1 MLKLSCLVGILCL
14 TQTIALIVS
23 AKPPF
28 IESIMQL
35 AQRNPSLN
43 WEPLPLDSSGQ
54 HVAWVWF
61 RPAAVPYGLMFVIPP
76 TVFADAQVA
85 AGLSVRQLIL
95 ATGLDEERILY
106 WSFNGLSF
114 DAAGGT
120 SPMLDQP
127 VPPPPPGTNI
137 NISVWIEPAQSF
149 AVPPM
154 FASAPTAAI
163 GQTAYSTGGSASGND
178 ARLIEAID
186 SHWGAIVQMEVRI
199 ASIRKELGGNIS
211 RLNSLNRDLNSD
223 ERRTCDSKDIQAWTD
238 ARRWLRDSISSL
250 SRSVKEIDTGI
261 TSGAGQRHKFE
272 EIYRKYVVPKVSF
285 SGLAQ
290 SVNEFESYRKTMQNV
305 LSAAQASIAKS
316 GREAESRA
324 NAVLTR
330 ISAKMRSIKRKD

>member
-1 MLKLSCLVGILCL
+1 
-14 TQTIALIVS
+14 
-23 AKPPF
+23 
-28 IESIMQL
+28 MQL

-61 RPAAVPYGLMFVIPP
+61 RPAAVPFGLMFVIPP
-76 TVFADAQVA
+76 TVFADAHLA

-106 WSFNGLSF
+106 WTFNGLSF
-114 DAAGGT
+114 DTAGGT

-127 VPPPPPGTNI
+127 LPPPPPGTNI

-149 AVPPM
+149 AIPPM
-154 FASAPTAAI
+154 VTAAPTAAI
-163 GQTAYSTGGSASGND
+163 GQQTYASGGAASGSD
-178 ARLIEAID
+178 ARSLEAID
-186 SHWGAIVQMEVRI
+186 SHWGAILQMEVRI

-223 ERRTCDSKDIQAWTD
+223 ERRTCDSKDLQAWTD

-272 EIYRKYVVPKVSF
+272 EIYRKYVIPKVPF
-285 SGLAQ
+285 AGVAQ

-330 ISAKMRSIKRKD
+330 ITAKMRSIRRKD

>member
-1 MLKLSCLVGILCL
+1 
-14 TQTIALIVS
+14 
-23 AKPPF
+23 
-28 IESIMQL
+28 MQL

-54 HVAWVWF
+54 HVAWVW
-61 RPAAVPYGLMFVIPP
+61 
-76 TVFADAQVA
+76 
-85 AGLSVRQLIL
+85 
-95 ATGLDEERILY
+95 
-106 WSFNGLSF
+106 
-114 DAAGGT
+114 
-120 SPMLDQP
+120 
-127 VPPPPPGTNI
+127 
-137 NISVWIEPAQSF
+137 WIEPAQSF
-149 AVPPM
+149 AIPPM
-154 FASAPTAAI
+154 VTAAPTAAI
-163 GQTAYSTGGSASGND
+163 GQQTYASGGAASGSD
-178 ARLIEAID
+178 ARSLEAID
-186 SHWGAIVQMEVRI
+186 SHWGAILQMEVRI

-223 ERRTCDSKDIQAWTD
+223 ERRTCDSKDLQAWTD

-272 EIYRKYVVPKVSF
+272 EIYRKYVIPKVPF
-285 SGLAQ
+285 AGVAQ

-330 ISAKMRSIKRKD
+330 ITAKMRSIRRKD

>member
-1 MLKLSCLVGILCL
+1 MLL
-14 TQTIALIVS
+14 T
-23 AKPPF
+23 
-28 IESIMQL
+28 
-35 AQRNPSLN
+35 QRNPSVN

-54 HVAWVWF
+54 HVAWTWF
-61 RPAAVPYGLMFVIPP
+61 RPAAIPYGLMFVVPP
-76 TVFADAQVA
+76 TVFADAQLA
-85 AGLSVRQLIL
+85 AGLSVRQLVL
-95 ATGLDEERILY
+95 ATGLGEERILY
-106 WSFNGLSF
+106 WSLNGLSF

-127 VPPPPPGTNI
+127 IPPPPSGTNI

-149 AVPPM
+149 AIPPM
-154 FASAPTAAI
+154 VTAAPTTAI
-163 GQTAYSTGGSASGND
+163 GQTAYPSGASASGNE

-186 SHWGAIVQMEVRI
+186 SHWGAILQMEVRI

-223 ERRTCDSKDIQAWTD
+223 ERRTCDSKDLQAWTD

-272 EIYRKYVVPKVSF
+272 EIYRKYIVPKVPF
-285 SGLAQ
+285 AGLAQ

-330 ISAKMRSIKRKD
+330 ISAKIRSIRRKD

>member
-1 MLKLSCLVGILCL
+1 
-14 TQTIALIVS
+14 
-23 AKPPF
+23 
-28 IESIMQL
+28 MQL
-35 AQRNPSLN
+35 AQRNPSVN
-43 WEPLPLDSSGQ
+43 WEPLPLTPSGQ
-54 HVAWVWF
+54 HAVWVWF
-61 RPAAVPYGLMFVIPP
+61 RPAAVPYGLMFVVPP
-76 TVFADAQVA
+76 TLFADSQTA
-85 AGLSVRQLIL
+85 ARLSVRQLVL

-106 WSFNGLSF
+106 WSLNGLSF

-137 NISVWIEPAQSF
+137 NISVWIEPVQSF
-149 AVPPM
+149 ALPSMV
-154 FASAPTAAI
+154 TAAPAVI
-163 GQTAYSTGGSASGND
+163 GQTGYATGGSPSGTD

-186 SHWGAIVQMEVRI
+186 SHWGAILQMETRI

-223 ERRTCDSKDIQAWTD
+223 ERRTCDSKDLQAWTD

-261 TSGAGQRHKFE
+261 TSGAGQRHKFD
-272 EIYRKYVVPKVSF
+272 EIYRKYVIPKTSF
-285 SGLAQ
+285 AGLAL

-330 ISAKMRSIKRKD
+330 ISAKMRSIRRKD